1 MRQKQK
7 SFGKINFLVVMNREI
22 VEAFTQL
29 AKEKKIEKDKIA
41 FILEDVFRTLIKKKY
56 GEDAEYDLIV
66 NLDRGDIEIYLMKD
80 IVDVVTDPLRQI
92 SVQKAKETDPTLE
105 VGEKFVDKVDLK
117 DFGLRLISQAKQLF
131 IQKLS
136 EFERDSIMREY
147 EQHKGEILI
156 GEIYQVYLG
165 KDNKPELVLLMHNKN
180 ELMLPKSEMIPDER
194 YRKNES
200 LRVLVKEVK
209 PPNPKD
215 AKRGDSPQIIVSRA
229 DPQFLVKLFELEIPE
244 VYDGVVVIKNV
255 ARIPGKKSKVAVAS
269 TDERVDPVGA
279 CVGMKGVRIHS
290 IVKELNN
297 ENIDVIAYSDDP
309 AIFIAR
315 ALQPAKPKAVEIDKE
330 KRKAIVYVP
339 PEEISTA
346 VGTEGINVKL
356 ASELTEYDIEIVGT
370 EGEKKD
376 VQKIVRLSDLKDQI
390 GEEIYQRLKDAGIET
405 NRDYLALSDDNIK
418 SILSGL
424 PNVDDKK
431 IKRLRNIIR
440 KASR

>member
-1 MRQKQK
+1 
-7 SFGKINFLVVMNREI
+7 MNREI

-41 FILEDVFRTLIKKKY
+41 FILEDVFRTLMAKKY
-56 GEDAEYDLIV
+56 GENAEFNIIV
-66 NLDRGDIEIYLMKD
+66 NMDRGDIDLYVLKD
-80 IVDVVTDPLRQI
+80 IVEVVKDPVREI
-92 SVQKAKETDPTLE
+92 SVEKAKEADPTLE
-105 VGEKFVDKVDLK
+105 LGEKYAERVELK

-131 IQKLS
+131 IQRLS
-136 EFERDSIMREY
+136 EYERDAIMKEY
-147 EQHKGEILI
+147 ESHKGEILI
-156 GEIYQVYLG
+156 GEIYQIYAG
-165 KDNKPELVLLMHNKN
+165 KDGKPETVLLMHNRN
-180 ELMLPKSEMIPDER
+180 ELILPRSEMIPDER

-209 PPNPKD
+209 PPNPRD
-215 AKRGDSPQIIVSRA
+215 ERRGMANPQIIVSRA

-255 ARIPGKKSKVAVAS
+255 ARLPGKKSKVAVAS

-309 AIFIAR
+309 AIFVAR

-330 KRKAIVYVP
+330 KRRAIVYVP
-339 PEEISTA
+339 PEEVSTA
-346 VGTEGINVKL
+346 VGTDGINVKL
-356 ASELTEYDIEIVGT
+356 ASELTEYDIEIVST

-376 VQKIVRLSDLKDQI
+376 VQRTVRLSDLKDQI

-405 NRDYLALSDDNIK
+405 NRDYLALSDENIK
-418 SILSGL
+418 SILAGL
-424 PNVDDKK
+424 PGVDDKK
-431 IKRLRNIIR
+431 IKKLRNIVR

>member
-1 MRQKQK
+1 
-7 SFGKINFLVVMNREI
+7 MNREI

-41 FILEDVFRTLIKKKY
+41 FILEDVFRTLMVKKY
-56 GEDAEYDLIV
+56 GEDAEFDIIV
-66 NLDRGDIEIYLMKD
+66 NMDRGDIEIYLMKD
-80 IVDVVTDPLRQI
+80 IVDVVKNPLREV
-92 SVQKAKETDPTLE
+92 SLEKAKEVDPTLE
-105 VGEKFVDKVDLK
+105 VGEKYVEKVDLK

-131 IQKLS
+131 IQRLS
-136 EFERDSIMREY
+136 EYERDAVMKEY
-147 EQHKGEILI
+147 ESHKGEILI
-156 GEIYQVYLG
+156 GEIYQVYTG
-165 KDNKPELVLLMHNKN
+165 KDGKPERVLLMHNRN
-180 ELMLPKSEMIPDER
+180 ELILPRSEMIPDEK

-215 AKRGDSPQIIVSRA
+215 ERRGMANPQIIVSRA

-255 ARIPGKKSKVAVAS
+255 ARLPGKKSKVAVAS

-309 AIFIAR
+309 AIFVAR
-315 ALQPAKPKAVEIDKE
+315 ALQPAKPKAVEIDRE
-330 KRKAIVYVP
+330 KRRAIVYVP

-346 VGTEGINVKL
+346 VGTDGINVKL
-356 ASELTEYDIEIVGT
+356 ASELTEYDIEIVST

-376 VQKIVRLSDLKDQI
+376 VQRIVRLSDLKDQI

-405 NRDYLALSDDNIK
+405 NRDYLALSDESIK
-418 SILSGL
+418 SILAGL
-424 PNVDDKK
+424 PGVDDKK
-431 IKRLRNIIR
+431 IKKLRNIVR

>member
-1 MRQKQK
+1 
-7 SFGKINFLVVMNREI
+7 MNREI

-29 AKEKKIEKDKIA
+29 AKEKKIEKDKIS
-41 FILEDVFRTLIKKKY
+41 FILEDIFKTLVRKKY
-56 GEDAEYDLIV
+56 GDDAEFDVIV
-66 NLDRGDIEIYLMKD
+66 NMERGDIEIYLMKD
-80 IVDVVTDPLRQI
+80 IVDVIKDPLREI
-92 SVQKAKETDPTLE
+92 SLEKAKEFDPTLE
-105 VGEKFVDKVDLK
+105 VGEKFVEKIDLK
-117 DFGLRLISQAKQLF
+117 DFGLRLIAQAKQLF

-136 EFERDSIMREY
+136 EYERDAIMKEY
-147 EQHKGEILI
+147 ESHKGEILI
-156 GEIYQVYLG
+156 GEIYQVYTG
-165 KDNKPELVLLMHNKN
+165 RDGKPETVLLMHNRN
-180 ELMLPKSEMIPDER
+180 ELILPRSEMIPDER

-209 PPNPKD
+209 PLNLKD
-215 AKRGDSPQIIVSRA
+215 ERRGGGNPQIIVSRA

-255 ARIPGKKSKVAVAS
+255 ARLPGKKSKVAVAS

-297 ENIDVIAYSDDP
+297 ENIDIIAYSDDP
-309 AIFIAR
+309 AIFVAR

-330 KRKAIVYVP
+330 KRRAIVYVP
-339 PEEISTA
+339 PEEVSSA
-346 VGTEGINVKL
+346 VGSDGINVKL
-356 ASELTEYDIEIVGT
+356 ASELTEYDIEIVST

-376 VQKIVRLSDLKDQI
+376 IQRIVRLSDLRDQI

-424 PNVDDKK
+424 PGVDDKK